1 MWLDSR
7 TSADSSICRLLPK
20 VFLGHDHPVDDEG
33 DDYDD
38 NDNYDDDDD
47 GDGYEALWLL
57 TNT

>member
-1 MWLDSR
+1 M
-7 TSADSSICRLLPK
+7 
-20 VFLGHDHPVDDEG
+20 VFLGHDHCVDDDS

-38 NDNYDDDDD
+38 NDNDDDDD

>member
-1 MWLDSR
+1 M
-7 TSADSSICRLLPK
+7 
-20 VFLGHDHPVDDEG
+20 VFLGHDHCVDDDS

-38 NDNYDDDDD
+38 NDDDDDDED

>member
-7 TSADSSICRLLPK
+7 SSGVSFIFRLLPK
-20 VFLGHDHPVDDEG
+20 VFLGHRHRG
-33 DDYDD
+33 DDDGDDFDD
-38 NDNYDDDDD
+38 NDNDDDDD